1 MGDTRPGPG
10 IIDPDE
16 EPEVTLDMR
25 VREVIAGDRRA
36 VVRRIILYVI
46 TAVSLGTLFANVA
59 PLSPGELVAGLIGL
73 AALMLL
79 AMTDQLA

>member
-16 EPEVTLDMR
+16 EPEVTTVER
-25 VREVIAGDRRA
+25 IREVIAGDKRA

-46 TAVSLGTLFANVA
+46 AGALIVSPLPVVA
-59 PLSPGELVAGLIGL
+59 IIPLI
-73 AALMLL
+73 LL
-79 AMTDQLA
+79 ATTDQLA